1 MSLTRHLRV
10 AVVAA
15 VACSVMLLPSVGEAL
30 AAKNS
35 TSRLYACMTRTTGK
49 LKFVTKKTRCKSGQK
64 KVSFRAPTGK
74 AGKTGAQGALGLQ
87 GLTGPQGV
95 QGPQGAAGP
104 DGAPGAPGEAGA
116 QGANGAQ

>member
-30 AAKNS
+30 AAKSS
-35 TSRLYACMTRTTGK
+35 TTRLYACMKRSTGK

-64 KVSFRAPTGK
+64 KVSFKAPTGR
-74 AGKTGAQGALGLQ
+74 AGAQGGQGLQ
-87 GLTGPQGV
+87 GLTGPQG
-95 QGPQGAAGP
+95 AAGQG
-104 DGAPGAPGEAGA
+104 GAPGAPG
-116 QGANGAQ
+116 